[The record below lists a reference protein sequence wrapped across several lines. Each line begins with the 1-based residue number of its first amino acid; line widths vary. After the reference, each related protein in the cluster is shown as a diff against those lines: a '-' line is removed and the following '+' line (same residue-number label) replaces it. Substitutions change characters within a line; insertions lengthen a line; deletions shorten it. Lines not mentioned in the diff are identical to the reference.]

1 MTAEEIQ
8 AALQYNRTRGYTK
21 AQFQTI
27 QEAVGLV
34 PGDRWAPE
42 TIRAVAAWQGVNGL
56 RPDGKVGPKTYAAL
70 DASPRPMPVPAIPV
84 PLPAENILYVDG
96 VKVFDLRSTQPEPPA
111 LVRGVQKCKVRNG
124 KVVRLDVSKVTGITL
139 HQTASN
145 FSATRFDAAK
155 YPDPH
160 RALAER
166 AKGVACHV
174 MAFEEG
180 FLAWPNPLDWYIY
193 HGNGLSSFELGI
205 EIEGY
210 FPGLERLRKPDHD
223 FVTDKIVQSG
233 RAGLKLLL
241 ERGRGMGMPIKF
253 IHAHRQSSPTRR
265 ADPGETLWQELVLDY
280 AVPVLGLKTEPAR
293 IWTSTSKKAPGP
305 GRPVPREWGGNGVGE
320 Y

>member
-1 MTAEEIQ
+1 MTADEIRT
-8 AALQYNRTRGYTK
+8 ALHYNRTRGYTK
-21 AQFQTI
+21 AQFQAI

-34 PGDRWAPE
+34 PGDKWVPE
-42 TIRAVAAWQGVNGL
+42 TIRAIAAWQGASGL

-70 DASPRPMPVPAIPV
+70 DASSRPMPVPTV
-84 PLPAENILYVDG
+84 PAPIAKENVFTLDG
-96 VKVFDLRSTQPEPPA
+96 VKVFDLRSTQPDPPA

-180 FLAWPNPLDWYIY
+180 FLAWPNPLDWYVY

-205 EIEGY
+205 EIEGDL
-210 FPGLERLRKPDHD
+210 PGLERLRKPDQD
-223 FVTDKIVQSG
+223 FVTDKLVKAG
-233 RAGLKLLL
+233 RAGMKLLV
-241 ERGRGMGMPIKF
+241 ERGRAMGMPIEF
-253 IHAHRQSSPTRR
+253 VHAHRQSSPTRK
-265 ADPGETLWQELVLDY
+265 ADPGETLWHEIVLGY

-293 IWTSTSKKAPGP
+293 IWISTSKKASGP
-305 GRPVPREWGGNGVGE
+305 GRPIPREWDPSGLVA